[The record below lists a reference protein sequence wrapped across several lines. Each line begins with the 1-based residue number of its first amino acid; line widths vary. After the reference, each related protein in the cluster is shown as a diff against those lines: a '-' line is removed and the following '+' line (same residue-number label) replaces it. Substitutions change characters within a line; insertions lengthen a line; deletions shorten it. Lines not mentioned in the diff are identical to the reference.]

1 MNLTTMDPC
10 DIESLKDFVDE
21 LEIYGFTPLKKGTY
35 RYPAWHGE
43 IHSAFLCLTDS
54 KHMDVLIRPSWP
66 FRPPWLVVQGL
77 ESHHST
83 TDGLVCMW
91 HDDDAD
97 YQQWINLDRFY
108 ERIEEW
114 CSRTKNGWR
123 GDEGLQQDAYLNF
136 RPKVDQVVT
145 FNSKSLNVSPGLYG
159 EAHGVIDKR
168 TQRVNIMPGTGS
180 RGSDHVKV
188 LWFYAKKLNGPPP
201 RSISEI
207 RRHLTRDQRK
217 GWDQETNSRKKR
229 QRFIT
234 LFYWERDGE
243 LNVLPISTSAGGGQ
257 ESEGSVMIPGPNDM
271 QNLILRAGP
280 DAPLLKKCKAV
291 LFGAGALGGHVA
303 LLLAQSGIGTL
314 DVFDRDRLVP
324 GNIARHIAG
333 HGDVGLPK
341 TQAIKALVENHA
353 PWTEIRAYSESPT
366 TPEEIRNIVAD
377 SDIVIDSTGNGAFT
391 NKLGYLSQKENV
403 SLVSGAL
410 YRGGAVGRVRRY
422 CTSHDDTPILERNEE
437 GKYHPIPR
445 GNEREEFS
453 RPATGCSDPVNNAP
467 PTSVSACASLIA
479 QVAIDALTKRFAY
492 EDEVTDVYFPLDVPH
507 FNKLG
512 RVALNDKSAD

>member
-1 MNLTTMDPC
+1 MNLTTMNPC

-21 LEIYGFTPLKKGTY
+21 LETYEFTPLKKGTY
-35 RYPAWHGE
+35 GYPAWRGE
-43 IHSAFLCLTDS
+43 IHSAFLCLTDVKS
-54 KHMDVLIRPSWP
+54 MDVLIGPGWP
-66 FRPPWLVVQGL
+66 FLPPRLFVQGI
-77 ESHHST
+77 EAHHST

-91 HDDDAD
+91 HDDDDD

-168 TQRVNIMPGTGS
+168 TQRVDIMPGTGS

-207 RRHLTRDQRK
+207 RRHLTRNQGK

-243 LNVLPISTSAGGGQ
+243 LNVLPISTSAGGGK
-257 ESEGSVMIPGPNDM
+257 ESEGGVMIPGPDDM

-280 DAPLLKKCKAV
+280 NAPLLQKRKAV

-303 LLLAQSGIGTL
+303 LLLAQSGVGAL
-314 DVFDRDRLVP
+314 DVFDFDRLVP
-324 GNIARHIAG
+324 GNVARHISE

-341 TQAIKALVENHA
+341 AQSVKSIVKNHA
-353 PWTEIRAYSESPT
+353 PWTKIRAYQKSPM
-366 TPEEIRNIVAD
+366 TPEEIRLGVAD
-377 SDIVIDSTGNGAFT
+377 SDIVIDSTGNGALA
-391 NKLGYLSQKENV
+391 NKLGYLAQKEGG

-422 CTSHDDTPILERNEE
+422 CASHGDHPILGRDGED
-437 GKYHPIPR
+437 KYQRIPR
-445 GNEREEFS
+445 GNEIEEFS

-467 PTSVSACASLIA
+467 PASVSACASLIA
-479 QVAIDALTKRFAY
+479 QVAIDALTKCFAY
-492 EDEVTDVYFPLDVPH
+492 EDEVTDVYFPLDVPP